1 MLLKFENFL
10 GAYDAYG
17 FSKTCKLVKN
27 KYSVN
32 SLNIAL
38 AGEYFI
44 LTCSSP
50 NIPYYYIENQHMV
63 WC

>member
-50 NIPYYYIENQHMV
+50 NIPYHCI
-63 WC
+63 